1 VLGGCKGTTGPNS
14 INPKTG
20 KNYGMA
26 FPFITIKDM
35 VDVQKKLID
44 YLGIKQLVS
53 VIGGSMG
60 GMQVLQW
67 VSSYPEYLK
76 SAIPIATTMRHSP
89 QQIAFNEVA
98 REAIIVDS
106 DWKGGDYYNCKNPEL
121 GLSIARMIGH
131 ITYMSDNSMESKFS
145 RRKKEDTNSF
155 EKNFEVENYLHQK
168 GDDFVKRFDANSYLY
183 ITKAMD
189 YFDISDKLFIKKNQ
203 LDIKFLVIA
212 FESDWLYPTYQSLE
226 IIKNLRQRHV
236 PVTYC
241 SINSTYGHDAF
252 LLEADEETKLIKP
265 FLSSILNSPSSE
277 GVAGKA

>member
-1 VLGGCKGTTGPNS
+1 
-14 INPKTG
+14 
-20 KNYGMA
+20 
-26 FPFITIKDM
+26 
-35 VDVQKKLID
+35 
-44 YLGIKQLVS
+44 
-53 VIGGSMG
+53 
-60 GMQVLQW
+60 
-67 VSSYPEYLK
+67 
-76 SAIPIATTMRHSP
+76 
-89 QQIAFNEVA
+89 
-98 REAIIVDS
+98 
-106 DWKGGDYYNCKNPEL
+106 
-121 GLSIARMIGH
+121 
-131 ITYMSDNSMESKFS
+131 
-145 RRKKEDTNSF
+145 
-155 EKNFEVENYLHQK
+155 
-168 GDDFVKRFDANSYLY
+168 
-183 ITKAMD
+183 MD